1 MQMLGFSGQLLRVA
15 MQMLGFS
22 GQLLRSC
29 YADVGVFWAV
39 AKELLCRC
47 WGFLGSC

>member
-1 MQMLGFSGQLLRVA
+1 MQMLGFSGQLLRSCYADV
-15 MQMLGFS
+15 GFS
-22 GQLLRSC
+22 GQLLKSC

-47 WGFLGSC
+47 WSFLGCC

>member
-1 MQMLGFSGQLLRVA
+1 

-39 AKELLCRC
+39 TSMFCLCGQHRIV
-47 WGFLGSC
+47 WLVFVLI